1 MADPYTPRTQADL
14 AKMRATYAHETDRK
28 NQGGPNFARTPD
40 PVFFRNGKM
49 NRDPHSDQI
58 TETAPASTQLGRVV
72 TVEHRHYR
80 AKD

>member
-1 MADPYTPRTQADL
+1 MARTQADI
-14 AKMRATYAHETDRK
+14 AKTRATFAHSTDRK
-28 NQGGPNFARTPD
+28 NQGGPNFAMTPN
-40 PVFFRNGKM
+40 PVFFRDGKM

-58 TETAPASTQLGRVV
+58 TETAPASTQLGRTV

>member
-1 MADPYTPRTQADL
+1 MATQAENK
-14 AKMRATYAHETDRK
+14 ARRATYAHSTDRK
-28 NQGGPNFARTPD
+28 NQGGPNFAMTPN
-40 PVFFRNGKM
+40 PVFFRGGKM

-58 TETAPASTQLGRVV
+58 TETAPSSTQLGRTV